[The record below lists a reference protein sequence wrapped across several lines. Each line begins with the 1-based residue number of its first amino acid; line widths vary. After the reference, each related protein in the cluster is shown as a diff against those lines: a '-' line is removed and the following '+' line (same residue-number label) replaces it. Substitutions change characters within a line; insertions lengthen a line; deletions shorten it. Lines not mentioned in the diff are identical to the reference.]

1 MQPPDVLVPFN
12 TGVMPP
18 ASMNLDSIYD
28 ALEDISAVD
37 SVPHWTYDLG
47 TTTSL
52 AKLTHLTLS
61 PSNLNHS
68 NLALTGYPVLTTA
81 RLGISPTQPSQ
92 LIHHH
97 SQSCFRI
104 FGVTC

>member
-12 TGVMPP
+12 MGVMPP

-52 AKLTHLTLS
+52 A
-61 PSNLNHS
+61 N
-68 NLALTGYPVLTTA
+68 
-81 RLGISPTQPSQ
+81 
-92 LIHHH
+92 
-97 SQSCFRI
+97 
-104 FGVTC
+104 